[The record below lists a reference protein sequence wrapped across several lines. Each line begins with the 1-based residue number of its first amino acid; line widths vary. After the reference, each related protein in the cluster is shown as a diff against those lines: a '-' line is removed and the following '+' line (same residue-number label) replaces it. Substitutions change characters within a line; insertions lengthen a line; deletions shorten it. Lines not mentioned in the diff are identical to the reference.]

1 MMAVIPR
8 AGFIQEQFAFE
19 LKKILVHLKQ
29 PGTD

>member
-8 AGFIQEQFAFE
+8 AGFIQGQFAFE

-29 PGTD
+29 PNTD